1 MILKINKLLKGVKCM
16 DEKTYKIV
24 YFLKSEDSSPG
35 NITGVTL
42 VEAVN
47 RYEAIYKFQQSGV
60 RYNTIKSVEEL

>member
-1 MILKINKLLKGVKCM
+1 M

-35 NITGVTL
+35 NFTGVTL

-60 RYNTIKSVEEL
+60 RYHTIKSVEEL